1 MHPINLAAVFLQLAS
16 LPFIPLLL
24 SPAIAQTPSTNT
36 TTTTI
41 TKPGCP
47 QKCGNLTVPYPFGIG
62 LGSGCAL
69 NPSFEIN
76 CNTSH
81 SPPMPL
87 IGNIQVFDISDA
99 HVWISNVLALRCY
112 TPTGGLLGEIP
123 AWTNLGTSSPYTFSD
138 KNKFTVIGCQD
149 AAIMS
154 GNNPL
159 TGKTFANGCP
169 AACTKPEDVHAGS
182 CLGSGGCCQITIPKG
197 LKSFNVSRM
206 LSLNNHTGVWSFNPC
221 SFAFLGEADRFSFQ
235 GVDDLRD
242 LNFTRRIVDSV
253 PILLDW
259 AIGNLTCDGAQKSNE
274 YACKGN
280 SHCVDADNDSGGY
293 RCSCDQG
300 YQGNPYLSPG
310 CQDIDECADPNKN
323 DCEEVC
329 TNTAGSYRCSCPDG
343 YTGDGKKNGSGCI
356 APNNNSEFP
365 WIKFSV
371 GLGVGFLS
379 MVIGVTWLYFFI
391 KKRKL
396 IKLREKFFQQN
407 GGLILK
413 QRITTIGDGIEAI
426 KIFTAN
432 ELEKA
437 TNHYSS
443 DRELGRGGN
452 GIVYKGILPDNLI
465 VAIKKSKSMD
475 ETKIEEFINEVVIL
489 SQINHRNVVKLLGCC
504 LEAEVPLLVYEYVSH
519 GTLYEHIHKQG
530 GSSWLSWENRL
541 RVATETA
548 GALAYLHSSASM
560 PIFHRDVKSANILID
575 DHYTAKVSDFGA
587 SRLIPLDQTHVATLV
602 QGTLGYLDPEYFRT
616 SELTE
621 KSDVYSFGVVLC
633 ELLTGL
639 KPISRER
646 SEEETNLSAYMVISV
661 GKNQLF
667 KILDRRVLREGA
679 LEQTQKVAELA
690 KRCLHMNGEDRPT
703 MKEVAMELEALRK
716 FNRQSWSHGE
726 QVHEVFG
733 GQMNDEDGPSDLY
746 TLQINSST
754 FTSEY
759 SGQYTSSSGMNL
771 STNNSRR

>member
-1 MHPINLAAVFLQLAS
+1 MHPINLAAVFLQLVS
-16 LPFIPLLL
+16 LSL
-24 SPAIAQTPSTNT
+24 AQTPTTNT
-36 TTTTI
+36 TTTT

-62 LGSGCAL
+62 LGSGCGL
-69 NPSFEIN
+69 NPSFEIS
-76 CNTSH
+76 CNTSRN
-81 SPPMPL
+81 PPMPL
-87 IGNIQVFDISDA
+87 IGNIQVFDISET
-99 HVWISNVLALRCY
+99 HVWISNVVALRCY
-112 TPTGGLLGEIP
+112 TSAGGFLGEIP

-138 KNKFTVIGCQD
+138 KNKFTVLGCQD
-149 AAIMS
+149 AAVITA
-154 GNNPL
+154 NNPL
-159 TGKTFANGCP
+159 TGKSFANGCP
-169 AACTKPEDVHAGS
+169 AACTKPEDVRVGS

-197 LKSFNVSRM
+197 LKSFNISSM
-206 LSLNNHTGVWSFNPC
+206 MSLNNHSGVWSFNPC
-221 SFAFLGEADRFSFQ
+221 SFAFLGEADRFSFR

-242 LNFTRRIVDSV
+242 LNFTRRVADSV

-259 AIGNLTCDGAQKSNE
+259 AIGNLTCDGAQKSND
-274 YACKGN
+274 YACQQN
-280 SHCVDADNDSGGY
+280 SRCVDADNDSGGY
-293 RCSCDQG
+293 RCTCEQG
-300 YQGNPYLSPG
+300 FQGNPYLSPG

-323 DCEEVC
+323 DCEKVC
-329 TNTAGSYRCSCPDG
+329 TNTAGSHRCSCPDG
-343 YTGDGKKNGSGCI
+343 YSGDGKKNGSGCI

-391 KKRKL
+391 KKRRL

-413 QRITTIGDGIEAI
+413 QRITTTGDGIEAI

-452 GIVYKGILPDNLI
+452 GIVYKGILPGNHI
-465 VAIKKSKSMD
+465 VAIKKSKNMD
-475 ETKIEEFINEVVIL
+475 ETKIEQFINEVVIL
-489 SQINHRNVVKLLGCC
+489 SQVNHRNVVKLLGCC

-548 GALAYLHSSASM
+548 GALAYLHSSAGM

-575 DHYTAKVSDFGA
+575 DYYTAKVSDFGA

-646 SEEETNLSAYMVISV
+646 SEEETNLSAYMVISMD
-661 GKNQLF
+661 KNQLF

-679 LEQTQKVAELA
+679 LDQTQKVAELA

-716 FNRQSWSHGE
+716 FNRQSWSRGE

-746 TLQINSST
+746 MLQINSST

-759 SGQYTSSSGMNL
+759 SGQYTSSTGMNL